1 MEDHNDALSAESR
14 NTPARV
20 ARRDDL
26 EAKLRRWTQRT
37 IRALAVLAV
46 LAWLWWWLVPLALVS
61 LGQTKHAD
69 PAGFAQGASP
79 AARALVERS
88 LNGLDLS
95 KRVDGHAHVAGLQG
109 DWSGASVHPEMLSW
123 RHPIKHAQFLAY
135 TGAAGVQD
143 LTVASQQW
151 MKRLDDMVT
160 AAGAGRCAILAFD
173 KHYRADG
180 TVDEARTE
188 FYVPDDFV
196 VEYARF
202 HAEFVPVASVH
213 PYAPDALQRL
223 DRMARFGVRL
233 IKWLPNAQGMDPA
246 DERVRPYYERMKE
259 HGMALLSHTGHE
271 RAVEADELQELG
283 NPLRLRLPLSMGVR
297 VIAGHC
303 GSVGTC
309 LDLDDPARGPK
320 PAFDLWLRLME
331 DPRWEGLL
339 YGELSALPQYDRS
352 QTFLTILSKPEL
364 HARLLDGS
372 DWPLPAF
379 SILWDLDKLVE
390 LGLLLPADA
399 NALAEIREWNPWLM
413 DLCLKRAL
421 RHPETGASFPAS
433 VFEWP
438 EWLLVK

>member
-1 MEDHNDALSAESR
+1 
-14 NTPARV
+14 
-20 ARRDDL
+20 
-26 EAKLRRWTQRT
+26 
-37 IRALAVLAV
+37 
-46 LAWLWWWLVPLALVS
+46 
-61 LGQTKHAD
+61 
-69 PAGFAQGASP
+69 
-79 AARALVERS
+79 
-88 LNGLDLS
+88 
-95 KRVDGHAHVAGLQG
+95 
-109 DWSGASVHPEMLSW
+109 
-123 RHPIKHAQFLAY
+123 
-135 TGAAGVQD
+135 
-143 LTVASQQW
+143 
-151 MKRLDDMVT
+151 MK
-160 AAGAGRCAILAFD
+160 
-173 KHYRADG
+173 
-180 TVDEARTE
+180 
-188 FYVPDDFV
+188 
-196 VEYARF
+196 
-202 HAEFVPVASVH
+202 
-213 PYAPDALQRL
+213 Q
-223 DRMARFGVRL
+223 
-233 IKWLPNAQGMDPA
+233 
-246 DERVRPYYERMKE
+246 

-283 NPLRLRLPLSMGVR
+283 NPLRLRLPLSMGVH

-320 PAFDLWLRLME
+320 PAFELWLRMME
-331 DPRWEGLL
+331 DPRWDGLL

-352 QTFLTILSKPEL
+352 QAFLTILSKPEL

-399 NALAEIREWNPWLM
+399 NALTEIREWNPWLM